1 MPYAIRKIGNG
12 YYVVNT
18 ATGERKNA
26 KPYPSREAAMP
37 YFRKLWSVAGKE
49 KK

>member
-1 MPYAIRKIGNG
+1 MPYRLKKIGSG
-12 YYVVNT
+12 WYVIGPD
-18 ATGERKNA
+18 GERKNA

-37 YFRKLWSVAGKE
+37 YFKKLWSTVKKE